1 MASPRQVT
9 FFGIYQSVLLVVL
22 GILFIISCTVPKKY
36 QAGKPFVF
44 NTTIDLNSNQKGS
57 EKVALKTRLEN
68 YLDDSLKVRKVLGIR
83 WIPPFFHYKLV
94 TPPVFDTLAIDRSKT
109 FLFGLLN
116 AEGYFNPTIT
126 DTFRIDTVKD
136 QMRVKVNFFV
146 TAGVQY
152 VLDSIGYVLETP
164 HLQQLALQNAAASV
178 LKKNEPFSIDKIS
191 AERDRLINL
200 FRNHGYYKVS
210 REDVYVERDTVI
222 AALIDPTLD
231 PLEQFRIL
239 DSLQKNRKNPTINL
253 TIRQRMGRD
262 TANLQQYYVGDIT
275 VYPDVPPLQDSADVE
290 SKVTVIDDYR
300 IVYSSNRFKLP
311 FIARNISLKKGQLY
325 SQQEHYKTINKFS
338 NFSAWDQV
346 DIDLFERMDS
356 VPLLDATIRLYPRK
370 KRTLNIDFE
379 TSRNTTDLL
388 TTGSLFGIGVIVGV
402 TNRNGYRESIIT
414 NSNIRVGIEFGA
426 DAVQTGQAIF
436 SHNIMIP
443 RYIKPFQRLNRKN
456 FDLPRT
462 LINFHTAYTNRKEF
476 VNIKSIHTSFGV
488 EGTRKNHTW
497 QWLPFNV
504 EYADV
509 TGIKSVDENGNVKD
523 SVDELVKQYPW
534 LKQTYEDQFIIS
546 QILTYSY
553 RKANQNKLNFFSSRL
568 ESSGALT
575 GMIEELD
582 RGELRRFLRLDAEF
596 KHFINY
602 TKSTLAFRA
611 FAGYAYI
618 YGRSGD
624 TMENNL
630 PSFKAFFAG
639 GPYSMRAWQIR
650 RLGLGSSDLYNTG
663 GDTGKVDRF
672 GDVKTEFN
680 VEYRFDIAT
689 IGALKLKSAFFLD
702 IGNIWAKTYK
712 DGVLIPEA
720 QFSFNRFYRDLAVGG
735 GSSLR
740 FDFDYF
746 LIRLDWAYKLK
757 DPTIDEQKGWFN
769 NLTIGNGQF
778 QLGIGYPF

>member
-9 FFGIYQSVLLVVL
+9 FFGIYRSVLVVVVCL
-22 GILFIISCTVPKKY
+22 LFIISCTVPKKY

-44 NTTIDLNSNQKGS
+44 NTTIDLHSTQKGS

-68 YLDDSLKVRKVLGIR
+68 YVDDSLKVRKVLGVG
-83 WIPPFFHYKLV
+83 WKPPFLHYRLV
-94 TPPVFDTLAIDRSKT
+94 SPPIFDTLAIDRTKT

-136 QMRVKVNFFV
+136 QMRVKVNFSV
-146 TAGVQY
+146 SPGIQY
-152 VLDSIGYVLETP
+152 VLDSIAYNLETP
-164 HLQQLALQNAAASV
+164 HLQQLAVQHIGESV
-178 LKKNEPFSIDKIS
+178 LKKNQPFSIDKIS

-200 FRNHGYYKVS
+200 FRNNGYYKVS

-239 DSLQKNRKNPTINL
+239 DSLQKNRKSPTINL

-262 TANLQQYYVGDIT
+262 TVNLQQYYFGDIT
-275 VYPDVPPLQDSADVE
+275 VYPDVPPLQEDSAATDN
-290 SKVTVIDDYR
+290 KVIVIDDYR
-300 IVYSSNRFKLP
+300 IVYNSDRFKLP

-325 SQQEHYKTINKFS
+325 NQQEHYKTINKFA

-346 DIDLFERMDS
+346 DIDFTERMDS
-356 VPLLDATIRLYPRK
+356 VPLLDASIRLYPRK

-379 TSRNTTDLL
+379 TSRNTTDLIN
-388 TTGSLFGIGVIVGV
+388 TGSLFGIGFILGV
-402 TNRNGYRESIIT
+402 TNRNGYRESILT
-414 NSNIRVGIEFGA
+414 NSNVRVGLEFGA

-436 SHNIMIP
+436 SHNIVIP
-443 RYIKPFQRLNRKN
+443 RYIKPFQALNRKN
-456 FDLPRT
+456 FEVPRT
-462 LINFHTAYTNRKEF
+462 LINFNTAYTNRKEF
-476 VNIKSIHTSFGV
+476 ANIKSIHSSFGV
-488 EGTRKNHTW
+488 EGTRRNHTW
-497 QWLPFNV
+497 QWLPFNI

-509 TGIKSVDENGNVKD
+509 TSIND
-523 SVDELVKQYPW
+523 SVEKLILRFPW
-534 LKQTYEDQFIIS
+534 LEQTYADQFVIS
-546 QILTYSY
+546 QIITYSY
-553 RKANQNKLNFFSSRL
+553 RIANKNKLDFFSSRL

-575 GMIEELD
+575 GMIRQLD
-582 RGELRRFLRLDAEF
+582 EGELRRFLRLDAEY

-624 TMENNL
+624 SSETNL
-630 PSFKAFFAG
+630 PAFKAFFAG

-650 RLGLGSSDLYNTG
+650 RLGLGSSVLY
-663 GDTGKVDRF
+663 DTAGEKVDRF

-680 VEYRFDIAT
+680 VEYRFDLAT
-689 IGALKLKSAFFLD
+689 IGALKLKSAFYVD

-735 GSSLR
+735 GTSLR

-757 DPTIDEQKGWFN
+757 NPAIEEQKGWFN

>member
-1 MASPRQVT
+1 MAFPRQVT
-9 FFGIYQSVLLVVL
+9 FFAILKSVLVGLIC
-22 GILFIISCTVPKKY
+22 ILTIVSCTVPKRY

-44 NTTIDLNSNQKGS
+44 NTTIDLNSNKKGS
-57 EKVALKTRLEN
+57 EKTALKARLEN
-68 YLDDSLKVRKVLGIR
+68 YLDDSLKVRKVLGIGWR
-83 WIPPFFHYKLV
+83 PPFFHYRLV
-94 TPPVFDTLAIDRSKT
+94 SPPVFDTLAIDRSKT

-126 DTFRIDTVKD
+126 DTFRIDTVKG
-136 QMRVKVNFFV
+136 QMRAKVNFFV

-164 HLQQLALQNAAASV
+164 HLQQLALQHAGASL

-200 FRNHGYYKVS
+200 FRNHGYFKVS
-210 REDVYVERDTVI
+210 REDLYVERDTVI

-253 TIRQRMGRD
+253 TIRQRMGSD
-262 TANLQQYYVGDIT
+262 TDNLQQYYMGDIT
-275 VYPDVPPLQDSADVE
+275 VYPDVPSFQDSADTE
-290 SKVTVIDDYR
+290 SKVVMLDDYR
-300 IVYSSNRFKLP
+300 IVYTSDRFKLP
-311 FIARNISLKKGQLY
+311 FIARNISMKKGQLY
-325 SQQEHYKTINKFS
+325 SQQEHFKTINKFA
-338 NFSAWDQV
+338 NFTAWDQV
-346 DIDLFERMDS
+346 DIDLVERMDS

-379 TSRNTTDLL
+379 TSRNTTDLIN
-388 TTGSLFGIGVIVGV
+388 TGSLFGIGFILGV
-402 TNRNGYRESIIT
+402 TNRNGYRESIVT
-414 NSNIRVGIEFGA
+414 NSNIRVGLEFGA

-436 SHNIMIP
+436 SHNIVIP
-443 RYIKPFQRLNRKN
+443 RYIKPFQALNRKN
-456 FDLPRT
+456 FELPRT

-488 EGTRKNHTW
+488 EGTRRKHTW

-509 TGIKSVDENGNVKD
+509 TDIKD
-523 SVDELVKQYPW
+523 SVARLVKAYPW

-546 QILTYSY
+546 QIVTYSY
-553 RKANQNKLNFFSSRL
+553 RNSRQNKLDFVSSRI

-575 GMIEELD
+575 GMNDKLD
-582 RGELRRFLRLDAEF
+582 KGELRRFIRIDAEY

-630 PSFKAFFAG
+630 PAFKAFFAG

-650 RLGLGSSDLYNTG
+650 RLGLGSSPLY
-663 GDTGKVDRF
+663 DTAGEKVDRF

-680 VEYRFDIAT
+680 VEYRFNIST
-689 IGALKLKSAFFLD
+689 IGALKLKSAFFVD

-712 DGVLIPEA
+712 DRVLIPEA
-720 QFSFNRFYRDLAVGG
+720 QFSFDRFFRDLAVGG
-735 GSSLR
+735 GTSLR
-740 FDFDYF
+740 LDFDYF

-757 DPTIDEQKGWFN
+757 NPVEEEQKGI
-769 NLTIGNGQF
+769 TIGNGQF